1 MDLTPLVNPRGKLV
15 RASLLPALATILALV
30 PLVIQ
35 SMSEPGSPVVG
46 ILVIIGAPAVAFLVN
61 WRWPAATDRDRAT
74 YAAIP
79 QVFIP
84 PAMVWLDVWLEV
96 RSGYLLRDSGEEAMA
111 YGIGLTLAAIA
122 GVILMVLVGGAG
134 RLGAWLGTR

>member
-1 MDLTPLVNPRGKLV
+1 MFFT
-15 RASLLPALATILALV
+15 ST
-30 PLVIQ
+30 
-35 SMSEPGSPVVG
+35 PVVE
-46 ILVIIGAPAVAFLVN
+46 LLVN
-61 WRWPAATDRDRAT
+61 WRWPAATDSDRAM
-74 YAAIP
+74 YAVTP

-111 YGIGLTLAAIA
+111 YGYELTLVANA